1 MRRQKASSGPP
12 GGRPAPFFRCA
23 RELVLGVIVCVLAG
37 TSVLDA
43 APQEHSE
50 VRYEIRLAPDLER
63 FPIRASFPAR
73 DRARLVV
80 EIPRWRPG
88 SYRFQP
94 YRERLRVEGAFAPD
108 GTELPCL
115 RLHEGAWE
123 VATRGADRIE
133 LRYFVEARSDE
144 RGGLLEGP
152 GTWIYATPGKSWP
165 CRVRFE
171 VEEPWGVASGLDP
184 TADQS
189 VFAAPDYDTFAD
201 CPVLYGELERH
212 VFETHGAPHHVV
224 FRGATDAAFD
234 RQAVLDGVQ
243 RIVRAQLELMQDRPY
258 RHYWFLYTLSSGGA
272 GGGGLEHLNST
283 NISLAGPQLVQN
295 PRAGDDVTA
304 HEFFHLW
311 NVKRVRPEVLGPFD
325 YQRDNRTRAL
335 WFCEGVTSY
344 YATLTL
350 VRSGLREPRHLW
362 KTFADEIAR
371 QESASGALEVSA
383 EDASWE
389 VWDAAG
395 PDEPRINYYVK
406 GQILGLLL
414 DLKIRHETGNTR
426 SLDDVLRF
434 LNTFFAREGG
444 GYAEGD
450 LRRAVDA
457 VTGLDSRDFF
467 DRHVAGTVPPPYAE
481 YARFAG
487 MELEITTREVR
498 RPPFAIDLSEQ
509 PAVRELDRR
518 AQAFA
523 DGLRT
528 GDLLLA
534 VEGQPLQGTQAL
546 RDAFEKSSAERVAVR
561 VRRGQREFDLAL
573 RPRVQRSVRANAV
586 PREEATELQRA
597 IREGLERGLPAAPRR
612 ALSAGR

>member
-1 MRRQKASSGPP
+1 LVASALRHLAAVVALGCLCGALGASEPP
-12 GGRPAPFFRCA
+12 TADYA
-23 RELVLGVIVCVLAG
+23 
-37 TSVLDA
+37 
-43 APQEHSE
+43 
-50 VRYEIRLAPDLER
+50 IRLAPEQR
-63 FPIRASFPAR
+63 EAPVRAVFPTQGA
-73 DRARLVV
+73 ARLSV
-80 EIPRWRPG
+80 ELPRWRPG

-94 YRERLRVEGAFAPD
+94 YRERVEIEGAFAPD
-108 GTELPCL
+108 GAPLTWI

-123 VATRGADRIE
+123 VQTAGNARIE
-133 LRYFVEARSDE
+133 LRYRVTLNQDE

-152 GTWIYATPGKSWP
+152 GTWLYASLGKSWP

-171 VEEPWGVASGLDP
+171 VEAPWSVASGLDP
-184 TADQS
+184 TSDPQLFEAR
-189 VFAAPDYDTFAD
+189 DYDTFAD
-201 CPVLYGELERH
+201 CPVLFGELERH
-212 VFETHGAPHHVV
+212 VFETHGAPHYVV
-224 FRGATDAAFD
+224 FRGSLPKELD
-234 RQAVLDGVQ
+234 RGEVLDGVQ
-243 RIVRAQLELMQDRPY
+243 RIVRTQLELMQDRPY
-258 RHYWFLYTLSSGGA
+258 RHYWFLYTLGGGA

-283 NISLAGPQLVQN
+283 NITLSAPQLVQN

-362 KTFADEIAR
+362 RTFADEISK
-371 QESASGALEVSA
+371 QESASGAIEVSA

-406 GQILGLLL
+406 GQLLGFLL
-414 DLKIRHETGNTR
+414 DLRIRHETGNTR

-434 LNTFFAREGG
+434 LNAFFAREGA
-444 GYAEGD
+444 GYAEAD

-467 DRHVAGTVPPPYAE
+467 DRYVAGTVPPPYAE

-487 MELEITTREVR
+487 MDVELALKEVR
-498 RPPFAIDLSEQ
+498 RPPFAIDLSEE

-518 AQAFA
+518 SQAYA
-523 DGLRT
+523 DGLRS

-534 VEGQPLQGTQAL
+534 VEGQPMKGTQEL
-546 RDAFEKSSAERVAVR
+546 RDAFEKAGAVERVAVK
-561 VRRGQREFDLAL
+561 VRRGTREMELSV
-573 RPRVQRSVRANAV
+573 RPRLQRSVRATAT
-586 PREEATELQRA
+586 PRADASDAEKA

-612 ALSAGR
+612 TWTPGGR

>member
-1 MRRQKASSGPP
+1 MRWPSTRSGPLDE
-12 GGRPAPFFRCA
+12 RPVPFSGTS
-23 RELVLGVIVCVLAG
+23 RELLLCAIACALAADIALG
-37 TSVLDA
+37 A
-43 APQEHSE
+43 APQERTE
-50 VRYEIRLAPDLER
+50 VRYEIRLAKDLER
-63 FPIRASFPAR
+63 IPIRASFPAR
-73 DRARLVV
+73 GHARLVV

-94 YRERLRVEGAFAPD
+94 YRERLRIDGAFTSD
-108 GTELPCL
+108 GEDLPWL

-123 VATRGADRIE
+123 VETRGADRIE
-133 LRYFVEARSDE
+133 LRYGIEARSDE

-152 GTWIYATPGKSWP
+152 GTWLYATLGKSWP
-165 CRVRFE
+165 CRVRFD
-171 VEEPWGVASGLDP
+171 VQEPWSVASGLDP
-184 TADQS
+184 TSERD
-189 VFAAPDYDTFAD
+189 VFEAPDYDTFAD

-224 FRGATDAAFD
+224 FRGATAAAFD
-234 RQAVLDGVQ
+234 RRAVLDGIQ
-243 RIVRAQLELMQDRPY
+243 RIVRTQLELMQDRPY
-258 RHYWFLYTLSSGGA
+258 RHYWFLYSLSSGGA

-283 NISLAGPQLVQN
+283 NIALSGSQLAQN

-311 NVKRVRPEVLGPFD
+311 NVKRVRPAVLGPFD

-362 KTFADEIAR
+362 KTFADEIAK

-389 VWDAAG
+389 VWDATG

-406 GQILGLLL
+406 GQLLGFLL
-414 DLKIRHETGNTR
+414 DLRIRHETGNTR
-426 SLDDVLRF
+426 SLDDVVRF
-434 LNTFFAREGG
+434 LNTFFAREGV

-467 DRHVAGTVPPPYAE
+467 DRYVAGTVPPPYAE
-481 YARFAG
+481 YAHFAG
-487 MELEITTREVR
+487 IELELATKEVR

-534 VEGQPLQGTQAL
+534 VEGQPLRGTQAL

-561 VRRGQREFDLAL
+561 VRRGERELDLAV
-573 RPRVQRSVRANAV
+573 RPRIQRSVRANAV
-586 PREEATELQRA
+586 RNEEATDLQRA
-597 IREGLERGLPAAPRR
+597 IREGLERGLPAASKR
-612 ALSAGR
+612 ALAEGR